1 MDEML
6 IKLRTKLMRKVV
18 SKLIGK
24 AIQTKTGYKV
34 DIRFNELE
42 ASFNDGEI
50 TINANLEAKM
60 DKQEFMKILKSEG
73 LD

>member
-1 MDEML
+1 ML
-6 IKLRTKLMRKVV
+6 IKLRTKFMRKVV

-24 AIQTKTGYKV
+24 AIQSKTGYKV
-34 DIRFNELE
+34 NIQFNNLE
-42 ASFNDGEI
+42 ASFNEGEI

>member
-1 MDEML
+1 ML
-6 IKLRTKLMRKVV
+6 IKLRTKFMRKVV
-18 SKLIGK
+18 SKIIGK
-24 AIQTKTGYKV
+24 AIQSKTGYKV
-34 DIRFNELE
+34 NIQFNDLE